1 MKLKFLFVVMAV
13 LQLSV
18 WGILLGFGIDTRT
31 TVFYVIEGLTLLNV
45 VFLIF
50 FYSRLMRPIDSLANG
65 LDLLKA
71 QDWNTRLRPV
81 GQPDVDRIVDTFN
94 DMLERLKQ
102 QRIRYEERTH
112 FIDLLIHAAPIG
124 VVILDYS
131 GHEAVVNP
139 AAQAMVGQSAGLETF
154 LGGLALGETA
164 DFNTASGDT
173 LRCSCHSFIDRG
185 VEHRFYLMENI
196 SNSIAAAERAAYE
209 KVIRI
214 IAHEVNNTMAG
225 VKSILETLSS
235 ILEEQDLVEAIDSCN
250 DRCGSMSEFIT
261 AYADVVKIPQAKL
274 QTMDIANRIASL
286 MPFLEGLAG
295 SSATVRLT
303 VSTSAPPLAMID
315 PVLFE
320 QTIVNIV
327 KNSKESIESTGR
339 HGNITITVTDSPVA
353 VTVTDNGA
361 GITPEASGHIFSPF
375 FSTKRGGQG
384 LGLMM
389 VGDILRKHGCRFS
402 LRTDN
407 RSGLTSF
414 KIDFPNANQALT
426 ASAGQAIPSSDASAF
441 SSDALG

>member
-214 IAHEVNNTMAG
+214 IAHEVNNTVAGLTSAFDTVIPSLSQPEMAEDIRA
-225 VKSILETLSS
+225 VL
-235 ILEEQDLVEAIDSCN
+235 QSCME
-250 DRCGSMSEFIT
+250 RSASLGGFISRF
-261 AYADVVKIPQAKL
+261 ADVVKIPQPIL
-274 QTMDIANRIASL
+274 
-286 MPFLEGLAG
+286 
-295 SSATVRLT
+295 
-303 VSTSAPPLAMID
+303 
-315 PVLFE
+315 
-320 QTIVNIV
+320 
-327 KNSKESIESTGR
+327 
-339 HGNITITVTDSPVA
+339 SPVKL
-353 VTVTDNGA
+353 NG
-361 GITPEASGHIFSPF
+361 
-375 FSTKRGGQG
+375 
-384 LGLMM
+384 L
-389 VGDILRKHGCRFS
+389 DRKS
-402 LRTDN
+402 VV
-407 RSGLTSF
+407 
-414 KIDFPNANQALT
+414 
-426 ASAGQAIPSSDASAF
+426 
-441 SSDALG
+441 

>member
-18 WGILLGFGIDTRT
+18 WGILLGFGIDTHT
-31 TVFYVIEGLTLLNV
+31 MVFYVVEGLTLLNV

-139 AAQAMVGQSAGLETF
+139 AAQAMVGQSAGLEPF
-154 LGGLALGETA
+154 LGGLALGETN
-164 DFNTASGDT
+164 DYNTASGDT

-214 IAHEVNNTMAG
+214 IAHEVNNTVAGLTSAFDTVIPSLSQPEMAEDIRA
-225 VKSILETLSS
+225 VL
-235 ILEEQDLVEAIDSCN
+235 QSCME
-250 DRCGSMSEFIT
+250 RSASLGGFISRF
-261 AYADVVKIPQAKL
+261 ADVVKIPQPIL
-274 QTMDIANRIASL
+274 SPVQLNGFVERTR
-286 MPFLEGLAG
+286 PFLQSIG
-295 SSATVRLT
+295 SMKSVPVNFEL
-303 VSTSAPPLAMID
+303 SAPDVAVMID
-315 PVLFE
+315 EALME
-320 QTIVNIV
+320 QAVVNIV
-327 KNSKESIESTGR
+327 KNAVESIASHCREGEGEVLVATRCEGR
-339 HGNITITVTDSPVA
+339 KAILEVR
-353 VTVTDNGA
+353 DNGA
-361 GITPEASGHIFSPF
+361 GISAEKSRKLFTPFYTDKPL
-375 FSTKRGGQG
+375 GQG
-384 LGLMM
+384 IGLLF
-389 VGDILRKHGCRFS
+389 VRDVLRRHHARFTLATS
-402 LRTDN
+402 EAD
-407 RSGLTSF
+407 GLTRFTVELSR
-414 KIDFPNANQALT
+414 
-426 ASAGQAIPSSDASAF
+426 PS
-441 SSDALG
+441 